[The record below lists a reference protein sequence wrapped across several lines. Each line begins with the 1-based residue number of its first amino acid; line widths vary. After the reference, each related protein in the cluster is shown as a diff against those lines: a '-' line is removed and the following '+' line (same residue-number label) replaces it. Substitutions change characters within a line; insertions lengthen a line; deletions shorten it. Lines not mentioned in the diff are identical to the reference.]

1 MKIFKN
7 SALLMIGL
15 LLFSCT
21 EDKAIL
27 SGAINKPIPIVPV
40 NTDYTVGAI
49 YTKFNRNELTVE
61 TPSIGIYDGNSG
73 DPITYEKHVIQAQT
87 AGVDFFI
94 FNLRSSNATA
104 LYNEDKAYIDNLQ
117 TAPNANDMKFAF
129 SYNFANMGLSI
140 ANTIENKGLVPKF
153 IDDFKLMLPYFQK
166 SNYMKIN
173 GKAVVYMNNSFNLFS
188 NNNPALYLQLRNEM
202 ATLGVELYLIGMQ
215 LEWTPT
221 LRFFGDEVTG
231 KDNRFERCVDALT
244 VTNYANIELVWYDRL
259 QYFHKYVDLAWT
271 SYKDPKTGI
280 EYNHKATLAKYNI
293 EFVPTISP
301 SFTPKIN
308 NASSTAYVIAK
319 NADWFKANCNI
330 ARRAS
335 GSSKL
340 VLIDSFNNWN
350 FDTQIE
356 SATSYGDEYLK
367 ILRSEFKLN

>member
-7 SALLMIGL
+7 SL
-15 LLFSCT
+15 LLILVLLFLSCT

-27 SGAINKPIPIVPV
+27 LEDNIYNKPIPIVPV

-61 TPSIGIYDGNSG
+61 MPSIGIYDGNSG
-73 DPITYEKHVIQAQT
+73 DPITYEKHVDQAKT
-87 AGVDFFI
+87 AGIDFFV
-94 FNLRSSNATA
+94 FNLRSSNAPA
-104 LYNEDKAYIDNLQ
+104 LYDEDKAYIDILQ

-129 SYNFANMGLSI
+129 SYNFANMGLS
-140 ANTIENKGLVPKF
+140 NTSKIETKGLVPTF
-153 IDDFKLMLPYFQK
+153 LNDFELMLPYFQK
-166 SNYMKIN
+166 ANYMKIN

-188 NNNPALYLQLRNEM
+188 NDNPALYQQLRTKM
-202 ATLGVELYLIGMQ
+202 AALGVELYLIGMQ

-221 LRFFGDEVTG
+221 LRFFGDGDTG
-231 KDNRFERCVDALT
+231 KDNRFENCVDALT
-244 VTNYANIELVWYDRL
+244 FTNYANIEFVFYDRL
-259 QYFHKYVDLAWT
+259 LFFHKYVDIAW
-271 SYKDPKTGI
+271 SY
-280 EYNHKATLAKYNI
+280 HKETLAKKNI

-301 SFTPKIN
+301 SYNPKIN
-308 NASSTAYVIAK
+308 NVSSTNYAIAK
-319 NADWFKANCNI
+319 NAGWFKANCNI

-356 SATSYGDEYLK
+356 SATSYGDEYIK

>member
-7 SALLMIGL
+7 IAFLVVGL

-27 SGAINKPIPIVPV
+27 VDDTLLNYEIPKLPV
-40 NTDYTVGAI
+40 NTDYKVGAI
-49 YTKFNRNELTVE
+49 YTRFAKNINVNLVE
-61 TPSIGIYDGNSG
+61 TPSIGKFNDINDNNL
-73 DPITYEKHVIQAQT
+73 PTVYEKHVIQAQT

-94 FNLRSSNATA
+94 FNLRSSNAITQ
-104 LYNEDKAYIDNLQ
+104 YNEDKGFIDNLQ
-117 TAPNANDMKFAF
+117 TAPNSNEMKFAF

-173 GKAVVYMNNSFNLFS
+173 GKAVVYMNNSSNLFS
-188 NNNPALYLQLRNEM
+188 NDNPALYLQLRNEM

-231 KDNRFERCVDALT
+231 KDNRFEDCVDALT
-244 VTNYANIELVWYDRL
+244 VTNYANIELVFYDRL
-259 QYFHKYVDLAWT
+259 LFFHKYVDIAW
-271 SYKDPKTGI
+271 SY
-280 EYNHKATLAKYNI
+280 HKETLAKKKI

-367 ILRSEFKLN
+367 IVKSEFKLNQQ

>member
-7 SALLMIGL
+7 SLLLILALLFL
-15 LLFSCT
+15 SCT

-27 SGAINKPIPIVPV
+27 LEDNIYNKPIPIVPV

-61 TPSIGIYDGNSG
+61 TPSIEIYDGNSG
-73 DPITYEKHVIQAQT
+73 DPITYEKHVDQAKT
-87 AGVDFFI
+87 AGIDFFV
-94 FNLRSSNATA
+94 FNLRSSNAPA
-104 LYNEDKAYIDNLQ
+104 LYDEDKAYIDNLQ

-129 SYNFANMGLSI
+129 SYNFANMGLS
-140 ANTIENKGLVPKF
+140 NTSKIETKGLVPTF
-153 IDDFKLMLPYFQK
+153 LNDFELMLPYFQK
-166 SNYMKIN
+166 ANYMTIN
-173 GKAVVYMNNSFNLFS
+173 GKAVVYMNNSFTLFS
-188 NNNPALYLQLRNEM
+188 NDNPALYQQLRTKM
-202 ATLGVELYLIGMQ
+202 SALGIELYLIGMQ

-231 KDNRFERCVDALT
+231 KDNRFEDCVDALT
-244 VTNYANIELVWYDRL
+244 VTNYANIEFVLYDRL
-259 QYFHKYVDLAWT
+259 LFFHKYVDIAW
-271 SYKDPKTGI
+271 SY
-280 EYNHKATLAKYNI
+280 HKETLAKKNI

-301 SFTPKIN
+301 SYTPKIN
-308 NASSTAYVIAK
+308 NVSSTNYAIAK

-367 ILRSEFKLN
+367 ILRSEFKVN